1 MAEKTKTKV
10 ILTEP
15 EWLSRNDTQGGR
27 WLVEE
32 CRAVRGEPQTDI
44 VGREMKV
51 PTQNDALA
59 RAIRA
64 HEMMHAKVSP
74 AGDWDS
80 WVKRKIASKS
90 SLTVVEEL
98 RVNTLC
104 QYAGFDVKS
113 NLADGGESA
122 DGERVGATKDWAG
135 AVQMAVAT
143 AGTASNKLFLT
154 GVRRHNREWG
164 VILLDIS
171 KRAVKEMNKVV
182 KKRGVGELASTQVH
196 ENSQLS
202 PRGFSHTERIAE
214 WVDRLCAKSP
224 EDIAKEA
231 EQARQARAKAKA
243 DRESANGKGTEG
255 EHSNK
260 GESATGEGK
269 MDGNPY
275 TGITSSD
282 ESRTP
287 YWGTLKV
294 ERLPMPVHTKG
305 NIGRKRVASNVGM
318 RPRRMH
324 RYLTDP
330 QMRIFDRVVRG
341 SGGVVVLDSSGSMSF
356 SREQLHAI
364 LDNCAGATV
373 IMYTDKE
380 RDGTNCWIVADK
392 GRMVNELPDVGYG
405 NGVDFPAL
413 EFGKTFR
420 QTASSPFIWVTD
432 GGVCGPNQGYSNL
445 LAMQCITF
453 CKRNNV
459 IIVPHADEAIEQLKN
474 LKNGNKAKSDYPEM
488 FVRAYHEM
496 QGTQLQ

>member
-1 MAEKTKTKV
+1 MTSKEKQ
-10 ILTEP
+10 ILAEP
-15 EWLSRNDTQGGR
+15 EWLSRNDTENGQ
-27 WLVEE
+27 WLVEG
-32 CRAVRGEPQTDI
+32 CRAVRGEPSTDI
-44 VGREMKV
+44 IGREMKV
-51 PTQNDALA
+51 PTQDDKLA

-74 AGDWDS
+74 AGDWNK
-80 WVKRKIASKS
+80 WVERKIASKS

-104 QYAGFDVKS
+104 NWQGFDVKS

-122 DGERVGATKDWAG
+122 DGERVGATNDWAG

-164 VILLDIS
+164 PILLDIS
-171 KRAVKEMNKVV
+171 KRAVKEMTKII
-182 KKRGVGELASTQVH
+182 KKSGVSYLASTEVGS
-196 ENSQLS
+196 NGLS
-202 PRGFSHTERIAE
+202 PAGFTHTERIAE

-224 EDIAKEA
+224 EELAKEA
-231 EQARQARAKAKA
+231 ERARQERANKKA
-243 DRESANGKGTEG
+243 EGKNAEG
-255 EHSNK
+255 AHSNQ
-260 GESATGEGK
+260 GSSDEGK
-269 MDGNPY
+269 QDGNPF
-275 TGITSSD
+275 TGITAD
-282 ESRTP
+282 EPYYRAP
-287 YWGTLKV
+287 YWGKLVV
-294 ERLPMPVHTKG
+294 ERMPMPVHSKG
-305 NIGRKRVASNVGM
+305 NIGKKRIASNIGM

-330 QMRIFDRVVRG
+330 QMRIFDKIVRG

-356 SREQLHAI
+356 SKEQLHAI

-373 IMYTDKE
+373 IMYSDKE
-380 RDGTNCWIVADK
+380 NKCANAWIVADK

-420 QTASSPFIWVTD
+420 QTANAPFVWVTD
-432 GGVCGPNQGYSNL
+432 GGVCGPNQGFSNV

-459 IIVPHADEAIEQLKN
+459 IVVPHADEAIEQLKN
-474 LKNGNKAKSDYPEM
+474 LKNGNKAKSIYPRQ
-488 FVRAYHEM
+488 FQNAYFEM

>member
-1 MAEKTKTKV
+1 MENKTKS

-15 EWLSRNDTQGGR
+15 EWLSRKDTDNGR

-44 VGREMKV
+44 IGREMKV
-51 PTQNDALA
+51 PTQDDKLA

-80 WVKRKIASKS
+80 WVKRKVASKS

-164 VILLDIS
+164 PILLDIS
-171 KRAVKEMNKVV
+171 KRASKEMNKVI
-182 KKRGVGELASTQVH
+182 KKYGASHLASTDIC
-196 ENSQLS
+196 SGSGLS
-202 PRGFSHTERIAE
+202 PAGFSNTERIAE

-224 EDIAKEA
+224 EDLMREA
-231 EQARQARAKAKA
+231 EEARQAKADAIAKAMA
-243 DRESANGKGTEG
+243 DAEGVGVEGAHTNIGTHAE
-255 EHSNK
+255 K
-260 GESATGEGK
+260 GK
-269 MDGNPY
+269 MDGNPF
-275 TGITSSD
+275 TGITAD
-282 ESRTP
+282 DIRRAP
-287 YWGTLKV
+287 YWGTLIV

-305 NIGRKRVASNVGM
+305 NIGKKRIASNVGM

-330 QMRIFDRVVRG
+330 QMRIFDKVVRG

-356 SREQLHAI
+356 SREQLHSI
-364 LDNCAGATV
+364 LDHCAGATV
-373 IMYTDKE
+373 IMYSDRE
-380 RDGTNCWIVADK
+380 SNSTNCWIVADK
-392 GRMVNELPDVGYG
+392 GRMVNELPDVGHG

-413 EFGKTFR
+413 EFAKTFR
-420 QTASSPFIWVTD
+420 KTSNAPFIWVTD
-432 GGVCGPNQGYSNL
+432 GGVCGPQQGFSNL
-445 LAMQCITF
+445 LAMQCIVF
-453 CKRNNV
+453 CKRNNA

-474 LKNGNKAKSDYPEM
+474 LKSGNKAKSIYPHQLKS
-488 FVRAYHEM
+488 AYLEL
-496 QGTQLQ
+496 QGSELQ